1 MVARPRHPDNDD
13 NDNDDD
19 LDRRSFR
26 STPPG
31 DRAPA
36 IDPSLRMLYQEPTY
50 EDMDEDDD
58 YYIGIKDGATLRNKQ
73 WSASGDSGVVGGS
86 RKLFRISGLPEAE
99 KQRWQRF
106 YEAIVLDYIQHG
118 PVDPTPEGDSRQ
130 NMNLDAFETNI
141 ESRYAKMFGENVP
154 KMTEPQMRSVSLI
167 FNFINLQVQTTAL
180 EFQ

>member
-1 MVARPRHPDNDD
+1 MVALPRHPD
-13 NDNDDD
+13 DDD
-19 LDRRSFR
+19 EDDDGLDRLSFR

-36 IDPSLRMLYQEPTY
+36 IDPSLRMPYQEPTY
-50 EDMDEDDD
+50 EDMDEEDDD
-58 YYIGIKDGATLRNKQ
+58 YIGIKDGAPLRNKQ
-73 WSASGDSGVVGGS
+73 WSALSDSGVVGGS

-118 PVDPTPEGDSRQ
+118 PVDSTPEGDSRQ
-130 NMNLDAFETNI
+130 NINLDAFETNI
-141 ESRYAKMFGENVP
+141 ESRYVKMFGENLP